1 MKTDERGKKMGKDLK
16 DYTLDEIFQKVE
28 EVLNKEPGPTQG
40 IQAVYQ
46 YEISG
51 EGGGTYQLH
60 LSDGKAKVEKGEA
73 ANADCTLQMSLD
85 DFRDLLL
92 GNLNGTAAFM
102 AGKLKV
108 KGNLGLA
115 MKMEHVLRQYDVK
128 QYS

>member
-1 MKTDERGKKMGKDLK
+1 MGKDLK
-16 DYTLDEIFQKVE
+16 DYTLDEVFQKVE
-28 EVLNKEPGPTQG
+28 EVLNKEPGPIQG

-46 YEISG
+46 YEITD

-60 LSDGKAKVEKGEA
+60 LSDGKAKVEKGES
-73 ANADCTLQMSLD
+73 ANADCTLQMSLG

-115 MKMEHVLRQYDVK
+115 MKLENVLRQYDVR
-128 QYS
+128 QYI

>member
-1 MKTDERGKKMGKDLK
+1 MGKDLK
-16 DYTLDEIFQKVE
+16 DYTLDEVFQKVE
-28 EVLNKEPGPTQG
+28 EVLNKNSDPIQG

-46 YEISG
+46 YDISG

-73 ANADCTLQMSLD
+73 TDADCTLQMSID

-92 GNLNGTAAFM
+92 GNLSGTAAFM

-115 MKMEHVLRQYDVK
+115 MKMENLLRQFDVK
-128 QYS
+128 QYI